1 MKDKQTLLRW
11 AGLLCVLTLLA
22 PFGLNVVSATA
33 EAPKGAAPKENI
45 QGTEARADRITLRL
59 SQVEKSELPPVTFF
73 HDKHTTAMAKDK
85 KSCDSCHGTA
95 KDGKTLVLTF
105 MEASESMP
113 YAVAK
118 DYFHSKCV
126 SCHVQTAK
134 TGKPSGPE
142 ASQCRS
148 CHSGREE
155 VKSSWREI
163 DMDKSL
169 HYRHIASGE
178 IPAVEG
184 GKTNCAS
191 CHHVFDADAKKLVWE
206 KGAEDNCR
214 VCHGAA
220 PQKLPNGG
228 TPPSFA
234 GAAHMSCVSCHYNI
248 GREAAGTASSGTSAT
263 PPKTGPYSCAGCHTK
278 EAQSKI
284 EILTQVPRL
293 ERGQPD
299 AVLMV
304 PTASR
309 AEAQPKGS
317 MRPVAFDH
325 KRHEAAARDCR
336 TCHHVKIDSCTS
348 CHSLDATKKGD
359 GINLAQAMHAKQS
372 DRSCVGCH
380 NTKKARPECAGCHGF
395 VRTSMTPNSCAACH
409 STPEGF
415 TDEQAQ
421 DGSLAKLSRED
432 RVSIGKAA
440 VSARTAPKTA
450 VDGMMRLSD
459 VPEFVTIGNMT
470 DKFEPVKMPHRQI
483 LKAMAAAVGDD
494 ALANGFHRSELS
506 LCQGCHHNSPPSKTP
521 PSCVSCHGKTMAS
534 PDGRPGLMA
543 AYHQQCMGCHTRMNV
558 EKPARTDCVGCHKER
573 AKS

>member
-11 AGLLCVLTLLA
+11 AGLLCVLALLV

-59 SQVEKSELPPVTFF
+59 SQVDRLELPPVTFF
-73 HDKHTTAMAKDK
+73 HDKHTAAMAKDN

-95 KDGKTLVLTF
+95 KDGKTLALTF

-126 SCHVQTAK
+126 TCHVQTAK
-134 TGKPSGPE
+134 AGKPSGPE

-148 CHSGREE
+148 CHSDRQE
-155 VKSSWREI
+155 VKNSWEEI
-163 DMDKSL
+163 GMDKSL
-169 HYRHIASGE
+169 HYRHIASNE

-191 CHHVFDADAKKLVWE
+191 CHHVFDTDAKKLVWE
-206 KGAEDNCR
+206 KGAEDSCR
-214 VCHGAA
+214 ACHGSA
-220 PQKLPNGG
+220 PQKLPNGSN
-228 TPPSFA
+228 PKSFSV
-234 GAAHMSCVSCHYNI
+234 AAHLSCVSCHYNI
-248 GREAAGTASSGTSAT
+248 EREGAKAVATNPSAAA
-263 PPKTGPYSCAGCHTK
+263 PKTGPYTCAGCHTE
-278 EAQSKI
+278 EAQAKI
-284 EILTQVPRL
+284 ETLPQVPRL

-304 PTASR
+304 PVASK
-309 AEAQPKGS
+309 AEVQPKGS

-325 KRHEAAARDCR
+325 KRHEAVTKDCR
-336 TCHHVKIDSCTS
+336 SCHHVKIDSCTS
-348 CHSLDATKKGD
+348 CHSLNATEKGA

-380 NTKKARPECAGCHGF
+380 NTQKAKPECASCHGF
-395 VRTSMTPNSCAACH
+395 VKTAMAPNSCAACH
-409 STPEGF
+409 STPAGI

-421 DGSLAKLSRED
+421 NGSLGKLSREE
-432 RVSIGKAA
+432 RVNIGKATVA
-440 VSARTAPKTA
+440 ARTAPKQA
-450 VDGMMRLSD
+450 VDGMMRLAD
-459 VPEFVTIGNMT
+459 VPEFVTIGHMT
-470 DKFEPVKMPHRQI
+470 NEYEPVKMPHRQI
-483 LKAMAAAVGDD
+483 IKALADAVGDNS
-494 ALANGFHRSELS
+494 LANSFHRSELS

-521 PSCVSCHGKTMAS
+521 PSCMSCHGQSMAS

-543 AYHQQCMGCHTRMNV
+543 AYHQQCMGCHTRMKV
-558 EKPARTDCVGCHKER
+558 AKPANTDCVGCHQVR